1 MICKGCGITKCALQV
16 NEQYPLQIAC
26 PTCDEHGC
34 SECDEE
40 GWIRITQC
48 PKTIV
53 DREIMSF
60 IELADYAKNGLFPV
74 SGGAL
79 EQSQSF
85 LAACRFLWSEDNRA
99 EMQQMD
105 KK

>member
-1 MICKGCGITKCALQV
+1 
-16 NEQYPLQIAC
+16 
-26 PTCDEHGC
+26 
-34 SECDEE
+34 
-40 GWIRITQC
+40 
-48 PKTIV
+48 
-53 DREIMSF
+53 MSF